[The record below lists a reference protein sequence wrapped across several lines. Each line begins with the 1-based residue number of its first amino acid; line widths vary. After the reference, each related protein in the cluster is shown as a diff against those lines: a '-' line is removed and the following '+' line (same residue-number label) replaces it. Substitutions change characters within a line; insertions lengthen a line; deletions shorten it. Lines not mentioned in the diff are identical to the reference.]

1 MKEPTKE
8 YGGELPHE
16 TMSVCPVCNKVIPA
30 LVYEED
36 GKVWEKKTCP
46 EHGEF
51 KEIYYE
57 DVEVYN
63 KFRKLAYTWGK
74 LESFNTPAEKECPWS
89 CGLCPMHLS
98 HTNLLNIVLTNRCDL
113 SCWYC
118 FFYAKKG
125 MPIYE
130 PSIEQIREMLEL
142 GKKERPVSCNAV
154 QFTGGEPTMRDDLP
168 EIIRLAKELG
178 YEHVQL
184 NTNGIRISKDINL
197 LEEVVKNG
205 VNVLYLSF
213 DGITPKT
220 NIKNHWETPFVL
232 ENVRKVGNVGIV
244 LVPTVIKNTNLHE
257 VGEIL
262 KFGLNNI
269 DVVRGVNFQP
279 VSLVGSM
286 PKEERKKYRVTIPG
300 VMKALEEQTNGA
312 VSVKDW
318 YPIPTAG
325 IIGEFIYRLTN
336 NQYWMTSHF
345 ACGAATYVFLGKN
358 DEVMP
363 ITKIVDVDG
372 FIEFIREKSAEL
384 EKGRSPAIVKAKL
397 MVNLP
402 RFVDIGEM
410 KKLGGLD
417 LAKLIY
423 NAFVKADYSALGE
436 FHKRTLFIGMMH
448 FQDPF
453 NYDVE
458 RVRRCVIHYATPD
471 GRVIPFC
478 TFNVFP
484 DVYRDAIQE
493 KFSIPWEEW
502 MKTHPG
508 YDMAK
513 EKYVRSKEDIAKM
526 ESSEVYKK
534 AYNGKDFW

>member
-1 MKEPTKE
+1 MPSRE

-16 TMSVCPVCNKVIPA
+16 TESVCPVCNRVIPA
-30 LVYEED
+30 IVYEED
-36 GKVWEKKTCP
+36 GKIWEKKTCP
-46 EHGEF
+46 DHGEF

-57 DVEVYN
+57 DAKMYHR
-63 KFRKLAYTWGK
+63 FRKFAYTWGK
-74 LESFNTPAEKECPWS
+74 LKKFNVDVKDKCPWS

-130 PSIEQIREMLEL
+130 PTLDQIKAMLKLGRE
-142 GKKERPVSCNAV
+142 ERPVPANAI

-168 EIIRLAKELG
+168 EITKMAKDLG

-184 NTNGIRISKDINL
+184 NTNGIRISRD
-197 LEEVVKNG
+197 LEFFKRVVESG
-205 VNVLYLSF
+205 TNVLYFSF

-232 ENVRKVGNVGIV
+232 ENARKIGNVGIV
-244 LVPTVIKNTNLHE
+244 LVPTVIKNTNLNE
-257 VGEIL
+257 VGGIL

-269 DVVRGVNFQP
+269 DVVRGINFQP

-286 PKEERKKYRVTIPG
+286 PKEEREKYRITIPG
-300 VMKALEEQTNGA
+300 VAKALEEQTNGT
-312 VSVKDW
+312 VSMDDW
-318 YPIPTAG
+318 YPIPTAA
-325 IIGEFIYRLTN
+325 ILGEFIYRLTG
-336 NQYWMTSHF
+336 NQYWMSAHF
-345 ACGAATYVFLGKN
+345 ACGAATYLFLTKN
-358 DEVMP
+358 DEVLP
-363 ITKIVDVDG
+363 ITKMIDIDG
-372 FIEFIREKSAEL
+372 FLEFVKEKSSEL
-384 EKGRSPAIVKAKL
+384 ENGKNPALVKAKL
-397 MVNLP
+397 MINLP
-402 RFVDIGEM
+402 KFIDIGQVR
-410 KKLGGLD
+410 KLGGLD
-417 LAKLIY
+417 VAKLIY
-423 NAFVKADYSALGE
+423 NAFIKADYSALGE
-436 FHKRTLFIGMMH
+436 FHKRTLFLGMMH

-484 DVYRDAIQE
+484 EVYRDAIQE
-493 KFSIPWEEW
+493 KFSIPWNKW
-502 MKTHPG
+502 METHPG

-513 EKYVRSKEDIAKM
+513 EKYVRSKENIARM

-534 AYNGKDFW
+534 AYGGKDFW